1 MAGTAPSRHK
11 ETVGWNLPKSNR
23 REDRKGYNNLRS
35 NQGKMKDRLYLK
47 PLKLMRWPINKQRQ
61 GMRNAKVFS
70 GTTSHKIAY
79 TQRLNKCVYYVRP
92 FTFRHKQA
100 GLNLM

>member
-70 GTTSHKIAY
+70 GTALQEHRREKVDIMAG
-79 TQRLNKCVYYVRP
+79 NK
-92 FTFRHKQA
+92 H
-100 GLNLM
+100 